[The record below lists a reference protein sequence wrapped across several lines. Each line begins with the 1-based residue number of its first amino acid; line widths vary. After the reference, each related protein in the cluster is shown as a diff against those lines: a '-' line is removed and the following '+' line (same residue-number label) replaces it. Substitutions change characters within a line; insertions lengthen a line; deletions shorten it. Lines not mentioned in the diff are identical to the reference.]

1 MEYVVIG
8 KIVNT
13 FGIKGELKVES
24 HTDFLSER
32 FKKDST
38 IYIGENHEALK
49 VASYRMHKVFVMLSL
64 VGLDNINLVLKYKDM
79 YIYKSCDDIKPLGDG
94 EYYFKDLINLDVY
107 LDDKQVGKCI
117 NVEEGKAYNFLRI
130 KKDDDK
136 ECLVPNLP
144 VFIKNVDLANSRI
157 NLIDKASGL
166 L

>member
-32 FKKDST
+32 FKKNST

-49 VASYRMHKVFVMLSL
+49 VASYRMHKGFVMLSL

-79 YIYKSCDDIKPLGDG
+79 YIYKSCQTTRLSFSG
-94 EYYFKDLINLDVY
+94 E
-107 LDDKQVGKCI
+107 
-117 NVEEGKAYNFLRI
+117 
-130 KKDDDK
+130 
-136 ECLVPNLP
+136 
-144 VFIKNVDLANSRI
+144 
-157 NLIDKASGL
+157 GL
-166 L
+166 LYFLTLLIEL

>member
-1 MEYVVIG
+1 
-8 KIVNT
+8 
-13 FGIKGELKVES
+13 
-24 HTDFLSER
+24 
-32 FKKDST
+32 
-38 IYIGENHEALK
+38 
-49 VASYRMHKVFVMLSL
+49 MHKGFVMLSL

-94 EYYFKDLINLDVY
+94 KYYFKDLINLDVY

-130 KKDDDK
+130 KKDDGK